1 MIMLLVGLL
10 LSLSYLS
17 QAIINTNK
25 QSQFFALM
33 KKSVTG
39 PKYSLSDWDVSAG
52 GNKSFCNFSGVT
64 CDDQG
69 YVVKLDISGFSLSG
83 EFPADI
89 CSYLPKLRV
98 LSLSS
103 NKFKSNFPGS
113 IVNCTFLEE
122 LNTSHLSQ
130 SGNLPDFSPMKS
142 LRILDLSYNFYYG
155 NFPMSVTN
163 LTNLEVLNFNETRA
177 SNYGNSRRIF
187 PG

>member
-1 MIMLLVGLL
+1 
-10 LSLSYLS
+10 
-17 QAIINTNK
+17 
-25 QSQFFALM
+25 M